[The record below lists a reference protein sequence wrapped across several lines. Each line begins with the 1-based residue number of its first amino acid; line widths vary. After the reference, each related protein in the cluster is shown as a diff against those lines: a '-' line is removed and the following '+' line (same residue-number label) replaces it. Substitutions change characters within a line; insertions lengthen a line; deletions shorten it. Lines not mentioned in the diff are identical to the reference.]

1 MPIRITGL
9 NSGLDT
15 EAIISALV
23 SSYNYKTEKY
33 KKAQTK
39 LSWKQEAW
47 QTLNTKIYSFYN
59 NVGKLRYSSAYNL
72 KSTTVSDS
80 TKATVTAGSN
90 APNGTQRLNITQIAQ
105 AGYLTGGKLASGTT
119 TGTTLAELGYTG
131 GDGKI
136 TVTKGDGTKKQISV
150 SQSTTVSSFITSLK
164 NAGLTA
170 SYDTTN
176 KRIYVSS
183 KDTGAANDFTLTG
196 TNVDGANALYA
207 LGLKVDSSATSATY
221 ESYTKYY
228 DASEDT
234 IKTKVT
240 DGVAAYKAALEA
252 YEKASAQNA
261 NMVASYGYA
270 SAYSAM
276 MDTLNKVTDDTDRQK
291 LRTLLEMTASQRVN
305 SVMDADGKVYTK
317 TGTDEDGNVIYASG
331 EGADK
336 KYIKSVVTVTYT
348 GSDNKTY
355 TLNEDKTYTDEADR
369 IWKASDEKDE
379 NGNTIY
385 THEENG
391 TVEKITISSKS
402 ETSYYSVTPNTERTT
417 AYTVGDVT
425 YTSNADGTYTG
436 SDGKTYEFGE
446 NGTSLVC
453 KDDNSIVVDLTDAE
467 MKETLKTVYEND
479 TAVSDMK
486 RSADVLTDVKKNYN
500 LTDDEVKTLTSNIS
514 TVNTFESTADSLDD
528 TDPYSRA
535 GIAAAMKSVYETGSY
550 TYYDAENKK
559 DVTVDFKDNEGKPIK
574 GAAAVNK
581 LVNTYADKIA
591 ANKETMEDSQ
601 TTMDEHSALA
611 KIAAMEEDTGDVT
624 AKSDAIDAFVTQV
637 QEAHNITEA
646 AKYNTDAKK
655 IDGQDA
661 IIKLNGVEY
670 TNTTNAFSIN
680 GLSIIA
686 QAETGDDE
694 DDAITITTQTD
705 VQGIYDKI
713 KDFLT
718 QYNALINEITS
729 LYNADSA
736 KGYEPLTDD
745 EKDAMSDTEIEKW
758 EEKIKSALLRRDDSL
773 EGVMNSMTS
782 AMSKGIKVDGK
793 MYYLSSFGIN
803 TLGYLNAAEN
813 EQYAYHINGD
823 EDDSATSGNADKLMA
838 AITNNPD
845 TVIKFMKELCTSV
858 YDAVGD
864 KMKST
869 TLSSVY
875 KVYNDKEMASEYSDY
890 TDLIK
895 KWEEKLEE
903 KEDYWYNKFSTME
916 TALSKLNS
924 QSSSLSSL
932 LGG

>member
-15 EAIISALV
+15 ETIISALV

-59 NVGKLRYSSAYNL
+59 SVGNLRYSTSYNL

-80 TKATVTAGSN
+80 TKATVTAGSS

-105 AGYLTGGKLASGTT
+105 AGYLTGGKLTSGTT

-136 TVTKGDGTKKQISV
+136 TVTKGDGTTKEISV
-150 SQSTTVSSFITSLK
+150 SQGTTVSSFITSLK

-176 KRIYVSS
+176 NRIYVSS

-196 TNVDGANALYA
+196 ANVDGANALYA
-207 LGLKVDSSATSATY
+207 LGLNVDSSATSATY
-221 ESYTKYY
+221 TSYTKYY
-228 DASEDT
+228 DADTGKT
-234 IKTKVT
+234 IKENVESGIK
-240 DGVAAYKAALEA
+240 AYKNAKAA

-276 MDTLNKVTDDTDRQK
+276 MDTLNKVTDGTDRQK

-317 TGTDEDGNVIYASG
+317 TGTDDDGNTIYSYG
-331 EGADK
+331 EGESK
-336 KYIKSVVTVTYT
+336 QYIKSVVTYT

-355 TLNEDKTYTDEADR
+355 TLNADKTYTDADGNV
-369 IWKASDEKDE
+369 WKASNEKDAD
-379 NGNTIY
+379 GKTLY
-385 THEENG
+385 THELEDG
-391 TVEKITISSKS
+391 TVEKITISG
-402 ETSYYSVTPNTERTT
+402 ETSYYKVNARTEETT
-417 AYTVGDVT
+417 TYTVGDMT

-436 SDGKTYEFGE
+436 SDGKIYEWNE
-446 NGTSLVC
+446 TDKSLVC
-453 KDDNSIVVDLTDAE
+453 KADGSTVDLKDVEPKT
-467 MKETLKTVYEND
+467 TTKTVYEND
-479 TAVSDMK
+479 TAVSGMK
-486 RSADVLTDVKKNYN
+486 RSSDVLTDIKSKESYG
-500 LTDDEVKTLTSNIS
+500 LTDDVIKTLTSNIS
-514 TVNTFESTADSLDD
+514 TVNTFEKTADTLDD

-550 TYYDAENKK
+550 TYYDAENEKN
-559 DVTVDFKDNEGKPIK
+559 VTVDFKDDKGNLIT

-591 ANKETMEDSQ
+591 ANKTTMADSQ

-611 KIAAMEEDTGDVT
+611 KIAAMEDDAGDVT
-624 AKSDAIDAFVTQV
+624 AKSDAIDAFVKQV
-637 QEAHNITEA
+637 QEVLEITA
-646 AKYNTDAKK
+646 DPKYNTDAKK

-670 TNTTNAFSIN
+670 TNATNAFSIN
-680 GLSIIA
+680 GLNIVA

-694 DDAITITTQTD
+694 DDAISITTQTD

-745 EKDAMSDTEIEKW
+745 EKDSMSDTEIEKW

-773 EGVMNSMTS
+773 ESVMNSMTS
-782 AMSKGIKVDGK
+782 AMSKGIKIDGK
-793 MYYLSSFGIN
+793 TYYLSNFGIN

-823 EDDSATSGNADKLMA
+823 EDDSATSGKADKLMA
-838 AITNNPD
+838 AITNDPD
-845 TVIKFMKELCTSV
+845 TVIEFMQNLCIGL

-903 KEDYWYNKFSTME
+903 KEDYWYNKFSSME

>member
-15 EAIISALV
+15 ETIISALV

-59 NVGKLRYSSAYNL
+59 SVGNLRYSTSYNL

-80 TKATVTAGSN
+80 TKATVTAGSS

-136 TVTKGDGTKKQISV
+136 TVTKGDGTTKEISV
-150 SQSTTVSSFITSLK
+150 SQGTTVSSFITSLK

-176 KRIYVSS
+176 NRIYVSS

-196 TNVDGANALYA
+196 ANVDGANALYA
-207 LGLKVDSSATSATY
+207 LGLNVDSSATSATY
-221 ESYTKYY
+221 TSYTKYY
-228 DASEDT
+228 DATSGKT
-234 IKTKVT
+234 IEENVES
-240 DGVAAYKAALEA
+240 GIEAYKNAKAA

-276 MDTLNKVTDDTDRQK
+276 MDTLNKVTDGTDRQK

-317 TGTDEDGNVIYASG
+317 TGTDDDGNTIYSYG

-336 KYIKSVVTVTYT
+336 KYIKSIVTYADT
-348 GSDNKTY
+348 DGNTYKLNDDKTLTYDNKTY
-355 TLNEDKTYTDEADR
+355 TSTGKKDDNGDLIYKDEDGNTVSIKTTTEYYNATAKEEETGFYKYTDAEGNTYT
-369 IWKASDEKDE
+369 E
-379 NGNTIY
+379 ND
-385 THEENG
+385 TH
-391 TVEKITISSKS
+391 
-402 ETSYYSVTPNTERTT
+402 
-417 AYTVGDVT
+417 T
-425 YTSNADGTYTG
+425 YAGSN
-436 SDGKTYEFGE
+436 GKTYRLD
-446 NGTSLVC
+446 GTSL
-453 KDDNSIVVDLTDAE
+453 IEVDADGNDVTDGHKVEDVTLTE
-467 MKETLKTVYEND
+467 ITKTVYEGDGVN
-479 TAVSDMK
+479 SKIK
-486 RSADVLTDVKKNYN
+486 RSSDVLTDIKEKEKAV
-500 LTDDEVKTLTSNIS
+500 LTDDVIKTLTSNIS
-514 TVNTFESTADSLDD
+514 TVNTFEKTADTLDD

-559 DVTVDFKDNEGKPIK
+559 DVTVDFKDDKGNLIT

-591 ANKETMEDSQ
+591 ANKTTMADSQ

-611 KIAAMEEDTGDVT
+611 KIAAMEDDAGDVT
-624 AKSDAIDAFVTQV
+624 AKSDAIDAFVKQV
-637 QEAHNITEA
+637 QEVLEITA
-646 AKYNTDAKK
+646 DPKYNTDAKK

-670 TNTTNAFSIN
+670 TNATNAFSIN
-680 GLSIIA
+680 GLNIVA

-694 DDAITITTQTD
+694 DDAISITTQTD

-773 EGVMNSMTS
+773 ESVMNSMTS
-782 AMSKGIKVDGK
+782 AMSKGIKIDGK
-793 MYYLSSFGIN
+793 TYYLSNFGIN

-823 EDDSATSGNADKLMA
+823 EDDSATSGKADKLMA
-838 AITNNPD
+838 AITNDPD
-845 TVIKFMKELCTSV
+845 TVIEFMQNLCIGL

-903 KEDYWYNKFSTME
+903 KEDYWYNKFSSME

>member
-23 SSYNYKTEKY
+23 SSYNYKTDKY

-47 QTLNTKIYSFYN
+47 QTLNTKIYSLYN
-59 NVGKLRYSSAYNL
+59 SVGNLRYSTSYNL

-80 TKATVTAGSN
+80 TKATVTASSS

-136 TVTKGDGTKKQISV
+136 TVTKGDGTTKEISV
-150 SQSTTVSSFITSLK
+150 SQGTTVNSFITSLK

-170 SYDTTN
+170 NYDTTN
-176 KRIYVSS
+176 NRIYVSS

-196 TNVDGANALYA
+196 ANVDGANALYA
-207 LGLKVDSSATSATY
+207 LGLNVSSDATSATY
-221 ESYTKYY
+221 ESYTKYI
-228 DASEDT
+228 DVASGKT
-234 IKTKVT
+234 ILENVES
-240 DGVAAYKAALEA
+240 GVEA
-252 YEKASAQNA
+252 YENAKKAYENASAQNA
-261 NMVASYGYA
+261 NLSASYGYA

-276 MDTLNKVTDDTDRQK
+276 MDTLSKISDSSDREK
-291 LRTLLEMTASQRVN
+291 LRTLLGMTASQRVN
-305 SVMDADGKVYTK
+305 SLMDAEGHVYTK
-317 TGTDEDGNVIYASG
+317 AGTDEDGNTIYSYG
-331 EGADK
+331 EGDAK
-336 KYIKSVVTVTYT
+336 NYIKSIVTYADT
-348 GSDNKTY
+348 DGNTYKLNDNKTLTYDNKTY
-355 TLNEDKTYTDEADR
+355 TSTGKKDDNGDLIYKDEDGNTVSIKTSTEYYNATAKEEGTGFHKYTDADGNTYTENDTHTY
-369 IWKASDEKDE
+369 AS
-379 NGNTIY
+379 
-385 THEENG
+385 
-391 TVEKITISSKS
+391 
-402 ETSYYSVTPNTERTT
+402 
-417 AYTVGDVT
+417 
-425 YTSNADGTYTG
+425 SN
-436 SDGKTYEFGE
+436 GKTYRLD
-446 NGTSLVC
+446 GTSL
-453 KDDNSIVVDLTDAE
+453 IEVDADGNDVTDGHKVADITLTE
-467 MKETLKTVYEND
+467 ITKTVYEENG
-479 TAVSDMK
+479 VNSEIK
-486 RSADVLTDVKKNYN
+486 RSADVLSDIKEKEKEKDV
-500 LTDDEVKTLTSNIS
+500 LTDDVVKELTSNIS
-514 TVNTFESTADSLDD
+514 TVNTFESTTDSLED
-528 TDPYSRA
+528 TDEYSRA
-535 GIAAAMKSVYETGSY
+535 SIAAAVQKAYADNG
-550 TYYDAENKK
+550 AEG
-559 DVTVDFKDNEGKPIK
+559 VTS
-574 GAAAVNK
+574 
-581 LVNTYADKIA
+581 LVNTYAKEIA
-591 ANKETMEDSQ
+591 ENKTIMENSQ
-601 TTMDEHSALA
+601 KTMDENSALA
-611 KIAAMEEDTGDVT
+611 KIAAMEDGDD
-624 AKSDAIDAFVTQV
+624 KNKAIAEFVKQV
-637 QEAHNITEA
+637 EA
-646 AKYNTDAKK
+646 ADEITKAQTFNSDAKK

-680 GLSIIA
+680 GLNIVA
-686 QAETGDDE
+686 QAETGDAE
-694 DDAITITTQTD
+694 EDAITITTQTD

-718 QYNALINEITS
+718 QYNSLINEITS

-745 EKDAMSDTEIEKW
+745 EKDSMSDTEIEKW

-773 EGVMNSMTS
+773 ESIMNSMTS
-782 AMSKGIKVDGK
+782 SMSKGIKIDGK
-793 MYYLSSFGIN
+793 TYYLTSFGIS

-813 EQYAYHINGD
+813 EQYAYHIDGD
-823 EDDSATSGNADKLMA
+823 EDDSATSGNADKLLT
-838 AITNNPD
+838 AITNDPD
-845 TVIKFMKELCTSV
+845 TVIEFMQQLCTGL
-858 YDAVGD
+858 YDAIGN

-895 KWEEKLEE
+895 KWEEKLQE
-903 KEDYWYNKFSTME
+903 KEDYWYNKFSSME

>member
-23 SSYNYKTEKY
+23 SSYNYKTDKY

-47 QTLNTKIYSFYN
+47 QTLNTKIYSLYN
-59 NVGKLRYSSAYNL
+59 SIGNLRYSTAYNL

-80 TKATVTAGSN
+80 TKATVTASSS

-105 AGYLTGGKLASGTT
+105 AGYLTGGKLDSSTT

-136 TVTKGDGTKKQISV
+136 TVTKGDGTTKEISV
-150 SQSTTVSSFITSLK
+150 SQGTTVDSFITSLK

-176 KRIYVSS
+176 HRIYVSS

-196 TNVDGANALYA
+196 ANVDGANALYA
-207 LGLKVDSSATSATY
+207 MGLNVDSSATSATY
-221 ESYTKYY
+221 KSYTKYI
-228 DASEDT
+228 DAESGKT
-234 IKTKVT
+234 IEENVVE
-240 DGVAAYKAALEA
+240 GVDAYKKAKAA

-261 NMVASYGYA
+261 NLSASYGYA

-276 MDTLNKVTDDTDRQK
+276 MDTLSKISDSSDREK
-291 LRTLLEMTASQRVN
+291 LRTLLGMTSTQRVN
-305 SVMDADGKVYTK
+305 SVMDKDGNVYTK
-317 TGTDEDGNVIYASG
+317 SGTDEDGNTIYSYG

-336 KYIKSVVTVTYT
+336 KYIKSIVTYADT
-348 GSDNKTY
+348 DGNTYKLNDDKTLTYDNKTY
-355 TLNEDKTYTDEADR
+355 TSTGKKDDNGDLIYKDEDGNTVSIKTTTEYYNATAKEEGTGFHKYTDADGNTYTENDTHTYAD
-369 IWKASDEKDE
+369 
-379 NGNTIY
+379 
-385 THEENG
+385 
-391 TVEKITISSKS
+391 
-402 ETSYYSVTPNTERTT
+402 
-417 AYTVGDVT
+417 
-425 YTSNADGTYTG
+425 SN
-436 SDGKTYEFGE
+436 GKTYRLD
-446 NGTSLVC
+446 GTSL
-453 KDDNSIVVDLTDAE
+453 IEVDADGNDVTDGHKVEDVTLTE
-467 MKETLKTVYEND
+467 ITKTVYEENG
-479 TAVSDMK
+479 VNSEIK
-486 RSADVLTDVKKNYN
+486 RSADVLSDIREKEKDV
-500 LTDDEVKTLTSNIS
+500 LTDDVVKELTSNIS
-514 TVNTFESTADSLDD
+514 TVNTFETTTDTLTESDD
-528 TDPYSRA
+528 YSRA
-535 GIAAAMKSVYETGSY
+535 KIA
-550 TYYDAENKK
+550 DAIQKAYASGGAK
-559 DVTVDFKDNEGKPIK
+559 AVTAE
-574 GAAAVNK
+574 VNK
-581 LVNTYADKIA
+581 YADIIA
-591 ANKETMEDSQ
+591 ANKEAMEANQ
-601 TTMDEHSALA
+601 KTMDEHSALA
-611 KIAAMEEDTGDVT
+611 KIAAMEDGT
-624 AKSDAIDAFVTQV
+624 DAAIEAFVTQV
-637 QEAHNITEA
+637 QEAHNITENQ
-646 AKYNTDAKK
+646 KFSEGAKK

-680 GLSIIA
+680 GLNIVA
-686 QAETGDDE
+686 QAETGDADE
-694 DDAITITTQTD
+694 DAITITTQTD

-718 QYNALINEITS
+718 QYNSLINEITS

-736 KGYEPLTDD
+736 KGYEPLTDE
-745 EKDAMSDTEIEKW
+745 EKDSMSDTEIEKW

-773 EGVMNSMTS
+773 ESVMNAMTS
-782 AMSKGIKVDGK
+782 SMSKGIKIDGK
-793 MYYLSSFGIN
+793 TYYLTSFGIS

-813 EQYAYHINGD
+813 EQYAYHIDGD
-823 EDDSATSGNADKLMA
+823 EDDSATSGKADKLLT
-838 AITNNPD
+838 AITNDPD
-845 TVIKFMKELCTSV
+845 TVIEFMQQLCTGL
-858 YDAVGD
+858 YDAIGN

-903 KEDYWYNKFSTME
+903 KEDYWYNKFSSME

-924 QSSSLSSL
+924 QSSSLSSM

>member
-1 MPIRITGL
+1 M
-9 NSGLDT
+9 
-15 EAIISALV
+15 
-23 SSYNYKTEKY
+23 
-33 KKAQTK
+33 
-39 LSWKQEAW
+39 
-47 QTLNTKIYSFYN
+47 
-59 NVGKLRYSSAYNL
+59 
-72 KSTTVSDS
+72 
-80 TKATVTAGSN
+80 
-90 APNGTQRLNITQIAQ
+90 
-105 AGYLTGGKLASGTT
+105 
-119 TGTTLAELGYTG
+119 
-131 GDGKI
+131 
-136 TVTKGDGTKKQISV
+136 
-150 SQSTTVSSFITSLK
+150 
-164 NAGLTA
+164 TA

-196 TNVDGANALYA
+196 ANVDGANALYA
-207 LGLKVDSSATSATY
+207 LGLNVNSSATSATY
-221 ESYTKYY
+221 KSYTKYM
-228 DASEDT
+228 DATSGKT
-234 IKTKVT
+234 IEENVKA
-240 DGVAAYKAALEA
+240 GVEAYKAALEA

-261 NMVASYGYA
+261 NMAASYGYA

-276 MDTLNKVTDDTDRQK
+276 MDTLNKVTDATDRQK

-402 ETSYYSVTPNTERTT
+402 ETSYYSVDSKTEDTT
-417 AYTVGDVT
+417 TYTVGDAT

-436 SDGKTYEFGE
+436 SDGKTYELNE
-446 NGTSLVC
+446 DDKLLVC
-453 KDDNSIVVDLTDAE
+453 KADGSTVDLKDVEPKT
-467 MKETLKTVYEND
+467 TTKTVYEND
-479 TAVSDMK
+479 TAVSGMK
-486 RSADVLTDVKKNYN
+486 CSSDVLTDIKSKESYG
-500 LTDDEVKTLTSNIS
+500 LTDDVIKTLTSNIS
-514 TVNTFESTADSLDD
+514 TVNTFENAADTLDD
-528 TDPYSRA
+528 ADPYSRA

-550 TYYDAENKK
+550 TYYDADNKK

>member
-59 NVGKLRYSSAYNL
+59 SVGNLRYSTSYNL

-80 TKATVTAGSN
+80 TKATVTASSS

-136 TVTKGDGTKKQISV
+136 TVTKGDGSTQEISV
-150 SQSTTVSSFITSLK
+150 SQGTTVSSFITSLK

-176 KRIYVSS
+176 NRIYVSS

-196 TNVDGANALYA
+196 ANVDGANALYA
-207 LGLKVDSSATSATY
+207 MGLNVDSTATSATY
-221 ESYTKYY
+221 TSYTKYY
-228 DASEDT
+228 DADAGK

-240 DGVAAYKAALEA
+240 EGVEAYKQAQAA

-261 NMVASYGYA
+261 NLAASYGYA

-276 MDTLNKVTDDTDRQK
+276 MDTLSKVTDDTDRQK

-305 SVMDADGKVYTK
+305 SVMDADGNVYTK
-317 TGTDEDGNVIYASG
+317 SGTDEDGNTIYSYG

-336 KYIKSVVTVTYT
+336 KYIKSIVTYK

-355 TLNEDKTYTDEADR
+355 TLNEDKTYTDANGNV
-369 IWKASDEKDE
+369 WKASNEKDAD
-379 NGNTIY
+379 GKTLY
-385 THEENG
+385 THELEDG
-391 TVEKITISSKS
+391 TVEKITISG
-402 ETSYYSVTPNTERTT
+402 ETSYYEVNARTERTT
-417 AYTVGDVT
+417 TYTVGDVT
-425 YTSNADGTYTG
+425 YTSNPDGTYTG

-467 MKETLKTVYEND
+467 MKETLNTVYEND
-479 TAVSDMK
+479 KAVSGMK
-486 RSADVLTDVKKNYN
+486 RSSDVLTDIKSNENYG
-500 LTDDEVKTLTSNIS
+500 LTDDEIKTLTSNIS
-514 TVNTFESTADSLDD
+514 TVNTFESTTDSLDD

-535 GIAAAMKSVYETGSY
+535 GIAAAIKAAYG
-550 TYYDAENKK
+550 
-559 DVTVDFKDNEGKPIK
+559 DVNDGK
-574 GAAAVNK
+574 GAAGVTS
-581 LVNTYADKIA
+581 LVNTYAAAIA
-591 ANKETMEDSQ
+591 ANKATMEASQ
-601 TTMDEHSALA
+601 ATMDEHSALA
-611 KIAAMEEDTGDVT
+611 KIAAMEEDAGDVT
-624 AKSDAIDAFVTQV
+624 AKSDAINAFVTQV
-637 QEAHNITEA
+637 QEAHNITEN
-646 AKYNTDAKK
+646 KNYNTDAKK

-680 GLSIIA
+680 GLNIVA
-686 QAETGDDE
+686 QAETGAAE
-694 DDAITITTQTD
+694 EDAITITTQTD

-745 EKDAMSDTEIEKW
+745 EKDSMSDTEIEKW

-773 EGVMNSMTS
+773 ESVMNSMTS
-782 AMSKGIKVDGK
+782 AMSKGIKIDGK

-823 EDDSATSGNADKLMA
+823 EDDSATSGKADKLMT
-838 AITNNPD
+838 AITNDPD
-845 TVIKFMKELCTSV
+845 TVIEFMQKLCTGL

-903 KEDYWYNKFSTME
+903 KEDYWYNKFSSME